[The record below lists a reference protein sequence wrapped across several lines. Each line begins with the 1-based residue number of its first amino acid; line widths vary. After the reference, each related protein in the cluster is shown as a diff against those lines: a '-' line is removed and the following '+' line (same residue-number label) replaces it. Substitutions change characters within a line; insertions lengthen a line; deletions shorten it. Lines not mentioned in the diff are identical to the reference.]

1 MVLRTAAYRGSRRLS
16 ALATVSLIGACALA
30 PSAGAQEADRATAMS
45 TLADDLEIV
54 YDSIRVEGS
63 LWHMVGDVD
72 ISHAGRGLRLL
83 ADEITVNIEEGS
95 FEASG
100 NVSFEQGGLLL
111 NGSSMIGDIDDATLE
126 MHDAIGVA
134 PGPFYIRAR
143 LLRQL
148 EPGKFEAEGGVVT
161 PCNQTTAIW
170 EFRSGRMT
178 FKPESYVK
186 MSWPHLRVKG
196 LPIFGLPWI
205 YWPLQDQGRHT
216 GFLIPAIGTS
226 NRKGFMFS
234 QTFFWAISRAADVK
248 MTYEYFAQAGSG
260 FGGEFR
266 HQFADSA
273 RGSLKGYYFPGRQRT
288 PEEEAEGKR
297 SFESGFS
304 ISGEHIQTLPGDFVV
319 RLGAD
324 FISSTQFARDFQDD
338 INRFLQRSS
347 YVNGEITKSWGAST
361 VSVVANSTERFNSN
375 TSSTVGRK
383 LPMARYNLRSTQAA
397 GPVYVSLQSS
407 AARLQKLSRFEVKGE
422 PFEEGGNYSRLDA
435 FPEVSVQLT
444 QIPWLTFNP
453 FFRWRSTWWSQRAL
467 ANSENLDDG
476 PVFRNFYET
485 GLEIVGPS
493 VFKIFDNPGSEY
505 SPRLKHV
512 IQPRLTYRR
521 VRTLDF
527 DGSNRI
533 IRFDEIDTQ
542 GNDRQALTAEIT
554 TRLFGKRYPNRNA
567 EERMVS
573 QIAEFTIGRDYDLDP
588 GSEALELAG
597 APRVRL
603 PWFITSR
610 ITPTDRLQIDGNVR
624 FTPSF
629 TPASYRVSVSA
640 RSEFNSF
647 QLTWFRGVRDFL
659 DPDDF
664 TMVVVEETQNTVNA
678 SVGAD
683 LFDHVITAGASI
695 GMDLFQ
701 NTLRSATA
709 SLEWNLQCCSIGV
722 DVRRLNFTDRAET
735 QFALILNL
743 AQVGSLGFDN
753 NSR

>member
-1 MVLRTAAYRGSRRLS
+1 MRTAAYRGLRHLNG
-16 ALATVSLIGACALA
+16 LATISLIGTCLLA
-30 PSAGAQEADRATAMS
+30 PSAAAQEPDRGAAMTA
-45 TLADDLEIV
+45 LADDLEIV
-54 YDSIRVEGS
+54 YDSIRVEGA

-72 ISHAGRGLRLL
+72 ISHAGRGLRML

-111 NGSSMIGDIDDATLE
+111 NGSSMAGDIDDATLE
-126 MHDAIGVA
+126 MNDAIGVA

-143 LLRQL
+143 VLRQL
-148 EPGKFEAEGGVVT
+148 EPGKFEAEDGVVT
-161 PCNQTTAIW
+161 PCNQTTSIW

-178 FKPESYVK
+178 FKPDSYVK
-186 MSWPHLRVKG
+186 MSWPHIRVKG
-196 LPIFGLPWI
+196 LPVFGMPWI
-205 YWPLQDQGRHT
+205 YWPLQNQGRQT
-216 GFLIPAIGTS
+216 GFLIPAIGSS

-234 QTFFWAISRAADVK
+234 QTFFWAVSRAADVK
-248 MTYEYFAQAGSG
+248 VTYEYFSQAGSG

-266 HQFADSA
+266 HAFDESA
-273 RGSLKGYYFPGRQRT
+273 FGHVKAYYFPGRERT
-288 PEEEAEGKR
+288 PEEEAAGKR

-304 ISGEHIQTLPGDFVV
+304 LSGEHIQTLPGDFTI

-338 INRFLQRSS
+338 VNRFLQRSS

-383 LPMARYNLRSTQAA
+383 LPMVRYNLRSTQAT
-397 GPVYVSLQSS
+397 GPVYVSMQSS
-407 AARLQKLSRFEVKGE
+407 AARLQKLSRFEIKGE
-422 PFEEGGNYSRLDA
+422 PFEEGGAYSRLDA
-435 FPEVSVQLT
+435 YPEVSVQLT

-467 ANSENLDDG
+467 AGSENLDDG
-476 PVFRNFYET
+476 PIFRNFYQT
-485 GLEIVGPS
+485 GIEMVGPS

-512 IQPRLTYRR
+512 IQPRLTYTR
-521 VRTLDF
+521 VRTMDF

-533 IRFDEIDTQ
+533 IRFDEIDSQ
-542 GNDRQALTAEIT
+542 GSDRQALTAEIT
-554 TRLFGKRYPNRNA
+554 TRLFGKRYPSRNA

-573 QIAEFTIGRDYDLDP
+573 QIAELTVGRDYDLDP
-588 GSEALELAG
+588 GAPRFEEAG

-610 ITPTDRLQIDGNVR
+610 ITPTDRLLIDGNVR

-629 TPASYRVSVSA
+629 TPASFRVSVNA
-640 RSEFNSF
+640 RTDFNSL

-664 TMVVVEETQNTVNA
+664 SMVMVEETSNTVSA
-678 SVGAD
+678 AVRAD
-683 LFDHVITAGASI
+683 LFSHVLTAGAGI
-695 GMDLFQ
+695 GMDLLQ
-701 NTLRSATA
+701 NTLRSVTA

-735 QFALILNL
+735 QFALLLNL

-753 NSR
+753 NSRR